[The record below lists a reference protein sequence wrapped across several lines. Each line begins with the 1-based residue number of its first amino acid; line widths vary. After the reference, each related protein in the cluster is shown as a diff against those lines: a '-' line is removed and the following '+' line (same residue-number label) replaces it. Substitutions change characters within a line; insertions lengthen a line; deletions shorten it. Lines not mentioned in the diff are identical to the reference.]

1 MLVTRNPEHR
11 EQIFLIVVRDQ
22 EHSHRIA
29 QEESNRLTR
38 LNDAEIEI
46 ARRNSHLASV
56 RVYGT
61 FIMVFVALLA
71 TVWLGGEGKGVAAI
85 GSSLAAE
92 VYGLKTL
99 FANIEDNPNNVT
111 RFFVIG
117 RTGAGGPGAA
127 KRTGDDKTSIIFTT
141 AHKSGALV
149 DVLDVFR
156 RYGINL
162 TNIDT
167 RPSQKRNFEYYFF
180 VDLVGHADDDNVKKA
195 LDEVRGHCL
204 QLAMLGSFPRAL
216 EVL

>member
-85 GSSLAAE
+85 GT
-92 VYGLKTL
+92 G
-99 FANIEDNPNNVT
+99 I
-111 RFFVIG
+111 IG
-117 RTGAGGPGAA
+117 GAP
-127 KRTGDDKTSIIFTT
+127 II
-141 AHKSGALV
+141 SALIGN
-149 DVLDVFR
+149 R
-156 RYGINL
+156 
-162 TNIDT
+162 
-167 RPSQKRNFEYYFF
+167 KE
-180 VDLVGHADDDNVKKA
+180 
-195 LDEVRGHCL
+195 
-204 QLAMLGSFPRAL
+204 GSKGRSD
-216 EVL
+216 